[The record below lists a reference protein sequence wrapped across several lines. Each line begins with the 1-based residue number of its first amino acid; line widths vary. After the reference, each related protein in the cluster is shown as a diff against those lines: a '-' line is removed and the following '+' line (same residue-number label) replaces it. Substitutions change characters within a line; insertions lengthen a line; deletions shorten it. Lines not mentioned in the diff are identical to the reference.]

1 MILKTAAF
9 YSGGFFITFFA
20 ADKTRQNFYNI
31 FMETALS
38 FWQTLLLSALVA
50 VVLFVPFL
58 VHKAEENLEVFLFIC
73 SLAAVSISGVWSGHL
88 LAEAVKEPLL
98 ISVAVLVLGLLFKRF
113 GGGLNLFANRMENR
127 LGPKLFLFSFILL
140 LGLLSSFITA
150 IIAALLAAEVI
161 KSFRLNERE
170 KTRLIVYACFA
181 IGLGAVLTPVGEPL
195 STIVVARLKEAP
207 YYADFFFLLTLL
219 GWWIV
224 PGVTLFALL
233 SVPLASRALTDP
245 NRSVS
250 ADTNAAVLGRAGKVY
265 LFVAALVLLGEG
277 LKPLAEKT
285 ILHLSRGV
293 LYWINSLSAVLD
305 NATLASIEI
314 QPSLPP
320 DTLVF
325 LLLSLVLA
333 GGLLIPGNIPN
344 IICASKLDI
353 KSRDWARVALPVGLV
368 CMLIY
373 FILLIV
379 LL

>member
-1 MILKTAAF
+1 
-9 YSGGFFITFFA
+9 
-20 ADKTRQNFYNI
+20 
-31 FMETALS
+31 MESTLS
-38 FWQTLLLSALVA
+38 FWQTFFLSALVA
-50 VVLFVPFL
+50 VVLFVPFF
-58 VHKAEENLEVFLFIC
+58 VHKAEENLEIFLFIC
-73 SLAAVSISGVWSGHL
+73 ALLAVSISNVWSMHL
-88 LAEAVKEPLL
+88 LAEAAKEPLL
-98 ISVAVLVLGLLFKRF
+98 ISAAVLILGLLFKRF
-113 GGGLNLFANRMENR
+113 GGGLHTLVHHAETRT
-127 LGPKLFLFSFILL
+127 GPKVFLFLFVLL
-140 LGLLSSFITA
+140 LGLTSSFITA

-161 KSFRLNERE
+161 KGLRLNEQE
-170 KTRLIVYACFA
+170 KTRLVVYVCFA

-195 STIVVARLKEAP
+195 STIVVARLKEPP
-207 YYADFFFLLTLL
+207 YHADFFFLLRLL

-224 PGVTLFALL
+224 PGVAAFALL
-233 SVPLASRALTDP
+233 CVPLGTHALTDP

-250 ADTNAAVLGRAGKVY
+250 AETNAAVLGRSGKVY
-265 LFVAALVLLGEG
+265 LFVAALILLGEG

-314 QPSLPP
+314 QPSLPK

-325 LLLSLVLA
+325 LLVSLVLA

-353 KSRDWARVALPVGLV
+353 KSRSWARTALPVGLG

-373 FILLIV
+373 FILLNIF
-379 LL
+379 L